1 MLPLRSFHM
10 GRPGRTAS
18 GDVQKGAGRRRK
30 GRKKRKNRKNRKQRK
45 QGSDARA
52 YVCRRGGKD
61 AVTERGRRNSTVK
74 DKSLYWYDDKKGND
88 KTEQEAEDERKRKIK
103 L

>member
-10 GRPGRTAS
+10 GRPGRTAP

-30 GRKKRKNRKNRKQRK
+30 GRKKRKNRKQRK

-52 YVCRRGGKD
+52 YICRRGGKD
-61 AVTERGRRNSTVK
+61 AVMERGRRNSTVK
-74 DKSLYWYDDKKGND
+74 DKSLYWYDDK
-88 KTEQEAEDERKRKIK
+88 TEQEAEDERKRKIK

>member
-1 MLPLRSFHM
+1 M
-10 GRPGRTAS
+10 
-18 GDVQKGAGRRRK
+18 
-30 GRKKRKNRKNRKQRK
+30 
-45 QGSDARA
+45 
-52 YVCRRGGKD
+52 
-61 AVTERGRRNSTVK
+61 TERGRRNSTVK